1 VKKRKGAKGALTD
14 LRDAAVKLIRLSA
27 AALKD
32 KGIKGVLT
40 DLRDV
45 AVKLVQLS
53 AAALL
58 IVVLYFLFR
67 WALSPAP
74 GITVLPFG
82 NNTGSPDYDAMGKGI
97 AASLI
102 TELHDIRRIHMI
114 KARGPEKVMTMRA
127 GDIAIMGGE
136 GALPI
141 IREPIMPGEVMR
153 GEGAVE
159 KSLKEIGAISA
170 GEVNVPVGSLLATVK
185 TLFSGSGK
193 TISGSIQKYGSTIL
207 IVARLDENGTKIKAW
222 EVSGPAS
229 SGSELTALI
238 EELAFKMCWD
248 LSENVAAK
256 SWESFKHFTYGLENS
271 HRYELSEGAE
281 DAYAYKAI
289 RNYEDAIAIQPGYA
303 IAHYNLGAIYYHLGQ
318 CSDGEGYHKARCERA
333 IGEYKK
339 AIEANPAFKDA
350 YYNLGVAYHIAF
362 FDREMA
368 MENYSRV
375 INLDSNYSEAY
386 RNRGVIYVEREE
398 YEEAINDFSH
408 LIDLKPKDA
417 EAYLPLGL
425 TYKKKA
431 SSEQSEQAESDLNR
445 AIENF
450 SQAIDLDP
458 NLTEAY
464 YNRGCAHIDLEQ
476 YDKAVIDLSQA
487 ITLELSYVEA
497 YSARGL
503 AYSAQDEHGKAV
515 NDFSQAIALD
525 PANPQA
531 YNSRAMAYRCLGD
544 TKTPTEAVEYYD
556 KAIADY
562 TMAIGLDRTVS
573 SFYYDRGLCRK
584 SLWNL
589 PETEKAEQ
597 EAAIQ
602 DFKEFLKRE
611 EDPHWRVMAG
621 DELRELQ
628 GKETIAE
635 LDREIQD
642 KPDNA
647 EAFYERGIA
656 YFDVEVYKQAIADF
670 NQFIELKPEDAQAY
684 LQLGIAY
691 TKLDPPQEE
700 KAIAD
705 FERVI
710 EINPEEA
717 GAYFQRGLIY
727 ERQAQ
732 VHDKAEQFQEANI
745 AYTKAITDFGQVIS
759 IDHQNRQAYRHR
771 GEDHY
776 RMGQIYAHISADPGE
791 AQDRFHLA
799 VNDLTDFIELT
810 TAITDTDVVWARNL
824 RGLSYFES
832 GQYDLAITDFTNA
845 IELQPDPFS
854 YYNRG
859 NAYYKLPEYQK
870 AITDYSKAIELDPN
884 IADFYYKRGSAHES
898 VWKKEMEARPDRDY
912 EFAWKKEMETRRRRE
927 MAIQDLEKA
936 ARLGYD
942 VPEEQLRGLREG
954 EKSIAELDQ
963 IIAKDPEKAD
973 AYYYYLRGVARAGQ
987 GQCQP
992 AINDFTRVIELQPD
1006 HAEALYNRG
1015 LVYAHLDQCQE
1026 ANQYQEAVD
1035 DFTAAIKLGIEGI
1048 EMLYRHRGQT
1058 YLALGNSVKA
1068 IADFGRVIDLKSSDA
1083 EAYRLRG
1090 TVYSDLGDYDQAI
1103 TDFNQAIRLNP
1114 TDVEAHY
1121 HLGMTY
1127 IELGDYSQAFAN
1139 FDRAIEI
1146 NPLNAKAYNGL
1157 GIAHTNLEDYPQ
1169 AIAYLNRAI
1178 KLDPAYAEAYYNRG
1192 IAHKL
1197 QGNNKKATQDFESA
1211 KKKDPYWQGLAEN
1224 QLEELQEQ

>member
-1 VKKRKGAKGALTD
+1 MIKGKGVKGALTD
-14 LRDAAVKLIRLSA
+14 LRDAADKLVQPSA
-27 AALKD
+27 AALKE
-32 KGIKGVLT
+32 KGVLT
-40 DLRDV
+40 YLRDV
-45 AVKLVQLS
+45 AVTLAQLS

-67 WALSPAP
+67 WALSPSP

-82 NNTGSPDYDAMGKGI
+82 NNTGSPDYDAMGNGI

-102 TELHDIRRIHMI
+102 AELHDIRRIHMI

-207 IVARLDENGTKIKAW
+207 IVARLDGNGTKIKAW

-229 SGSELTALI
+229 SGFELTALI

-318 CSDGEGYHKARCERA
+318 CADGEGYHKATCERA

-339 AIEANPAFKDA
+339 AIEANPDFKDA

-386 RNRGVIYVEREE
+386 RNRGVIYVEQKG

-408 LIDLKPKDA
+408 LIKLNPKDP

-425 TYKKKA
+425 TYKKKV
-431 SSEQSEQAESDLNR
+431 SSEQAEADDLNR

-464 YNRGCAHIDLEQ
+464 YNRGCAYIDLKQ

-487 ITLELSYVEA
+487 ITRELSYVEA
-497 YSARGL
+497 YSDRGL
-503 AYSAQDEHGKAV
+503 AYSALGEHGKAV
-515 NDFSQAIALD
+515 DDFGQVIKLD

-531 YNSRAMAYRCLGD
+531 YNSRAIAYRRLGD
-544 TKTPTEAVEYYD
+544 TKTITETVEYYD
-556 KAIADY
+556 KAVADY
-562 TMAIGLDRTVS
+562 TAAIGLDPTVS
-573 SFYYDRGLCRK
+573 SFYYDRGVCRK
-584 SLWNL
+584 SLWQL
-589 PETEKAEQ
+589 SETKKAEQ

-602 DFKEFLKRE
+602 DFEKFLERE
-611 EDPHWRVMAG
+611 KDPHWRVMAG

-628 GKETIAE
+628 GEKTIAK
-635 LDREIQD
+635 LSSQIQD
-642 KPDNA
+642 NPDNA
-647 EAFYERGIA
+647 EAFYERGMA

-670 NQFIELKPEDAQAY
+670 DQVIELKPKHAQAY

-705 FERVI
+705 FEHVI
-710 EINPEEA
+710 EINDKEA
-717 GAYFQRGLIY
+717 EAYLQRGLIY
-727 ERQAQ
+727 EHQAQ
-732 VHDKAEQFQEANI
+732 VHDEAEEFEEANI

-759 IDHQNRQAYRHR
+759 IDPQNRQAYRHR
-771 GEDHY
+771 GQDHY
-776 RMGQIYAHISADPGE
+776 RMGQIYARISDDPSE
-791 AQDRFHLA
+791 AQDQFHLA
-799 VNDLTDFIELT
+799 VKDLNEFIKLT
-810 TAITDTDVVWARNL
+810 TAITDVVWAHNL
-824 RGLSYFES
+824 RGSSYFES
-832 GQYDLAITDFTNA
+832 GRYDRAITDFTHA
-845 IELQPDPFS
+845 IELEPDPFS

-859 NAYYKLPEYQK
+859 NAHYGLEEYPE

-884 IADFYYKRGSAHES
+884 IADFYYKRGSAHKS
-898 VWKKEMEARPDRDY
+898 VWQERESR
-912 EFAWKKEMETRRRRE
+912 WRRQT
-927 MAIQDLEKA
+927 AIQDLEKA

-942 VPEEQLRGLREG
+942 VPEEQLRELREG
-954 EKSIAELDQ
+954 EKSIVQLDQ
-963 IIAKDPEKAD
+963 IIADDPENAD
-973 AYYYYLRGVARAGQ
+973 AYYLRGVARAGQ
-987 GQCQP
+987 DQCQP
-992 AINDFTRVIELQPD
+992 AIEDFTKVIELKPD
-1006 HAEALYNRG
+1006 HAEALYHRG
-1015 LVYAHLDQCQE
+1015 LVYSHLDQCHE
-1026 ANQYQEAVD
+1026 VNQYQKAEG
-1035 DFTAAIKLGIEGI
+1035 DFTAAIESGLKDIEV
-1048 EMLYRHRGQT
+1048 YRQRGQAH
-1058 YLALGNSVKA
+1058 LALGNSVKA
-1068 IADFGRVIDLKSSDA
+1068 IADFGRVIDLESSDA

-1090 TVYSDLGDYDQAI
+1090 MVYSDLGDYDQAI
-1103 TDFNQAIRLNP
+1103 TDFTQAISLNP
-1114 TDVEAHY
+1114 ADIEAHY
-1121 HLGMTY
+1121 HLGITY
-1127 IELGDYSQAFAN
+1127 IKCMDYSQAFAN
-1139 FDRAIEI
+1139 FAQAIEI

-1157 GIAHTNLEDYPQ
+1157 GIAHTKLEDYPQ
-1169 AIAYLNRAI
+1169 AIDCLNKAI
-1178 KLDPAYAEAYYNRG
+1178 KLDPAYVEAYYNRG

-1197 QGNNKKATQDFESA
+1197 QGNNKKASQDFKSE
-1211 KKKDPYWQGLAEN
+1211 KITQDPYWQGLAKD
-1224 QLEELQEQ
+1224 QLEELPKQ